1 MTSQFDAKDDATKRK
16 QTSPDSESSSTCGPQ
31 PSQSN
36 EDASRRKFLRTAVG
50 GAVAGL
56 VTGAGMEFVAP
67 SSALAQSLL
76 TPEEALEELQ
86 EGNERFVAV
95 NLTSFEQDLAIL
107 RHITSERQQ
116 PFAAVVGFA
125 RFPVPLGVIFYPTI
139 CKIFVTRVARKF

>member
-16 QTSPDSESSSTCGPQ
+16 QTSPDSESSSTCRTQ

-56 VTGAGMEFVAP
+56 VTGAGMEVVAP

-86 EGNERFVAV
+86 EGNERFVAG
-95 NLTSFEQDLAIL
+95 NLTLFEQDLSIL
-107 RHITSERQQ
+107 RHIISVQQ
-116 PFAAVVGFA
+116 PTVAAGVDCSL
-125 RFPVPLGVIFYPTI
+125 FPVVHYG
-139 CKIFVTRVARKF
+139 